1 MLTIIG
7 ITRFSLVTNSTLGDF
22 VATRGGSRAD
32 AEAAVFASPR
42 MKSRFQLF
50 GALTLPSMAALARQ
64 SDNFHYLLMI
74 SSRLPLRWK
83 LKLKTY
89 VWRYPW
95 CRIIELQP
103 EEHLAQRARIEAG
116 SIANGSP
123 MFTFRI
129 DDDDALSTEYLDS
142 VIAASTHGAIALS
155 FERGIA
161 LHMKGA
167 ASFATIITPKTPAV
181 GLGYFSAGKTIHDL
195 GNHTK
200 IAERGVEL
208 VVLDDRP
215 YWLKSVHSNND
226 QKRAEE
232 PPIDQRLSAAA
243 LDALMRQQFRCID
256 FSHIPYLMQ

>member
-103 EEHLAQRARIEAG
+103 EECRHWREMTQLLTRANRSMGRSASYG
-116 SIANGSP
+116 L
-123 MFTFRI
+123 F
-129 DDDDALSTEYLDS
+129 LSTGREKQIDS
-142 VIAASTHGAIALS
+142 AMECSAWGVVRCVIVRRS
-155 FERGIA
+155 
-161 LHMKGA
+161 
-167 ASFATIITPKTPAV
+167 
-181 GLGYFSAGKTIHDL
+181 
-195 GNHTK
+195 
-200 IAERGVEL
+200 
-208 VVLDDRP
+208 
-215 YWLKSVHSNND
+215 
-226 QKRAEE
+226 
-232 PPIDQRLSAAA
+232 
-243 LDALMRQQFRCID
+243 
-256 FSHIPYLMQ
+256 